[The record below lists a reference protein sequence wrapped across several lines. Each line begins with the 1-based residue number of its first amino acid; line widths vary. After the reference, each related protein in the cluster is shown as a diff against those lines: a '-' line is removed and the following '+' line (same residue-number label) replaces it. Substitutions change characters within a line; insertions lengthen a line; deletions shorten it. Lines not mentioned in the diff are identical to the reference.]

1 MSSQKIETIKKRYQN
16 EWLLITI
23 DKMDESTTIPISG
36 KLIAHSP
43 QRDEIYEE
51 EMRCRG
57 NTLTLYSEDKLPKG
71 YAAAF

>member
-36 KLIAHSP
+36 KLIAHNP

-51 EMRCRG
+51 EMKCRG